1 MNSLTRVRLFS
12 KGCIKLFKI
21 TSSAFDVLEQV
32 IKKERYT
39 EDEKLF
45 VRLTMGIG

>member
-1 MNSLTRVRLFS
+1 M
-12 KGCIKLFKI
+12 FKI
-21 TSSAFDVLEQV
+21 TSSAFDILEQA
-32 IKKERYT
+32 IKNERNS